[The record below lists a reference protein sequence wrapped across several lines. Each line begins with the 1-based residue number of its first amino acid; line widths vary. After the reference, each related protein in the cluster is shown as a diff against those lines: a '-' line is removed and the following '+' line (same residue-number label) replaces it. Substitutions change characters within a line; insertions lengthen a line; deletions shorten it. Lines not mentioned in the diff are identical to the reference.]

1 MQIIKYAFIGGVC
14 TIVDF
19 TIFIVFTKFF
29 SFHYLLVS
37 TASFSVAVLLN
48 YYLCIN
54 HLFKGGVRFTR
65 RTEILSFFIISVIG
79 LLIHQSILYC
89 AVDFL
94 GVGIVS
100 SKAIATAFVFTWNY
114 LGRKCF
120 VFRPPQSDT
129 GKV

>member
-1 MQIIKYAFIGGVC
+1 MQIIKYAYIGGLC
-14 TIVDF
+14 TVVDF
-19 TIFIVFTKFF
+19 TIFIIFTKVF
-29 SFHYLLVS
+29 SLHYLLVS

-54 HLFKGGVRFTR
+54 HLFQGGVRFTR
-65 RTEILSFFIISVIG
+65 SMEVLSFFIISVIG

-94 GVGIVS
+94 GVEIVS
-100 SKAIATAFVFTWNY
+100 SKAIATASVFTWNY